1 LSSYR
6 LSFEEP
12 VRELD
17 RLIEDLRK
25 PNPNGKSNNTRELKR
40 LERKKLQLL
49 KDIYSKLSPWQR
61 VQVARHPDRP
71 STADYIRLIVN
82 DFQEL
87 HGDRRYGDDKAMI
100 AGLGT
105 IDGIRLAIVGH
116 VKGRTT
122 PEKIRCNFGMAHP
135 EGYRKALRIMTLAE
149 KCRLPVLSLIDTAGA
164 YPGVGAEERGQAFAI
179 AENILEMAMLRTP
192 TVGIILGEGGSGGAL
207 GIGLVDRLL
216 IMRYAYYSVIS
227 PEGCAGILWRS
238 GEMAEEAA
246 SALKIGWDDLTK
258 LGLVDAMIDE
268 PVGGAQRNH
277 DQAAQNVRQ
286 AIVANLKALKKLRL
300 NKLLEKRRQKYRM
313 MGVFNEGG
321 RLVEQAQLR
330 AEAVPPPQA

>member
-1 LSSYR
+1 MSSYR

-12 VRELD
+12 VREID

-25 PNPNGKSNNTRELKR
+25 PGPDGKRNNTPKLKR
-40 LERKKLQLL
+40 LERKKMQLL
-49 KDIYSKLSPWQR
+49 KDIYSNLTPWQR
-61 VQVARHPDRP
+61 VQVARHPERP
-71 STADYIRLIVN
+71 TTADYIRLIVN

-87 HGDRRYGDDKAMI
+87 HGDRLYGDDKAMI

-105 IDGIRLAIVGH
+105 IDGVRLAVIGH

-135 EGYRKALRIMTLAE
+135 EGYRKALRIMKLAE
-149 KCRLPVLSLIDTAGA
+149 KCHLPVLSLIDTAGA
-164 YPGVGAEERGQAFAI
+164 YPGVGAEERGQAYAI

-192 TVGIILGEGGSGGAL
+192 TVGVILGEGGSGGAL
-207 GIGLVDRLL
+207 GIGLVDRLMML
-216 IMRYAYYSVIS
+216 RYAYYSVIS

-246 SALKIGWDDLTK
+246 AALKIGAGDLLK
-258 LGLVDAMIDE
+258 LGLIDSIIEE
-268 PVGGAQRNH
+268 PLGGAHRDH
-277 DQAAQNVRQ
+277 DQAAQNARL
-286 AIVANLKALKKLRL
+286 AIVANLKGLRRLKPNR
-300 NKLLEKRRQKYRM
+300 LLEKRQQKYRL

-321 RLVEQAQLR
+321 RLVEQVQLR
-330 AEAVPPPQA
+330 SAAVEA

>member
-1 LSSYR
+1 MSSYR

-12 VRELD
+12 VREID

-25 PNPNGKSNNTRELKR
+25 PGPDGKRNNTRKLKR
-40 LERKKLQLL
+40 LERKKMQLL
-49 KDIYSKLSPWQR
+49 KDIYSNLTPWQR
-61 VQVARHPDRP
+61 VQVARHPERP

-105 IDGIRLAIVGH
+105 IDGVRLAVIGH

-135 EGYRKALRIMTLAE
+135 EGYRKALRIMKLAE
-149 KCRLPVLSLIDTAGA
+149 KCHLPVLSLIDTAGA
-164 YPGVGAEERGQAFAI
+164 YPGVGAEERGQAYAI

-192 TVGIILGEGGSGGAL
+192 TVGVILGEGGSGGAL
-207 GIGLVDRLL
+207 GIGLVDRLMML
-216 IMRYAYYSVIS
+216 RYAYYSVIS

-246 SALKIGWDDLTK
+246 AALKIGAGDLMK
-258 LGLVDAMIDE
+258 LGLIDSIIEE
-268 PVGGAQRNH
+268 PLGGAHRDH
-277 DQAAQNVRQ
+277 DQAAQNVRL
-286 AIVANLKALKKLRL
+286 AIVAGLKGLRRLKPNR
-300 NKLLEKRRQKYRM
+300 LLEKRQQKYRL

-321 RLVEQAQLR
+321 RLVEQVQLR
-330 AEAVPPPQA
+330 SAAVEA

>member
-1 LSSYR
+1 MSSYR

-25 PNPNGKSNNTRELKR
+25 PNPNGKSDNTRELKR
-40 LERKKLQLL
+40 LERKKTQLL
-49 KDIYSKLSPWQR
+49 RDIYSKLTPWQR
-61 VQVARHPDRP
+61 VQVARHPERP

-87 HGDRRYGDDKAMI
+87 HGDRCYGDDKAMV

-105 IDGIRLAIVGH
+105 IDGIRLAVVGH

-135 EGYRKALRIMTLAE
+135 EGYRKALRVMKLAE
-149 KCRLPVLSLIDTAGA
+149 KCHLPVLSLIDTAGA

-192 TVGIILGEGGSGGAL
+192 TVGVIVGEGGSGGAL

-216 IMRYAYYSVIS
+216 ILQYAYYSVIS

-246 SALKIGWDDLTK
+246 AALKMSAEDLLR
-258 LGLVDAMIDE
+258 LGLVDSVVDE
-268 PVGGAQRNH
+268 PLGGAHRNH
-277 DQAAQNVRQ
+277 DQAAQNVRL
-286 AIVANLKALKKLRL
+286 AIVAALKTLKRLKLT
-300 NKLLEKRRQKYRM
+300 KLLERRRQKYRM
-313 MGVFNEGG
+313 MGVFNEAGQ
-321 RLVEQAQLR
+321 LIEQAQQLR
-330 AEAVPPPQA
+330 AVTTEA